1 MMPLTFRVSH
11 TTSVKLVWRNS
22 HRLTQT
28 YLLEDTKSCQSD
40 NKDQPLITTENE
52 NPKTLNAERLVC
64 LFVSEVTYARF
75 EHAGLMSQRM
85 FLRGQQSWKKFPVY

>member
-11 TTSVKLVWRNS
+11 TTSVKLVWKNS

-40 NKDQPLITTENE
+40 NEDQPLITTESE
-52 NPKTLNAERLVC
+52 NPKTHNAERFVC
-64 LFVSEVTYARF
+64 SFVSEATYARF
-75 EHAGLMSQRM
+75 VHAVLMFQRI
-85 FLRGQQSWKKFPVY
+85 FLRGQQCWKKFPVY